1 MTSPMDDD
9 FSPVPERGS
18 GSSTDPGVEGEP
30 RLTNPPVEPSE
41 PLRAA
46 VRYGAYGLVVLA
58 IVGVVAGFLFAG
70 LPGVWG
76 ALLGAALG
84 GGFILFTAVSV
95 LFSERLPMVTG
106 GAVVLGGWAIKMLLA
121 LIVFATL
128 SRFTFYSQPVMALV
142 VIGALVLVLG
152 AETYGVLKHRV
163 PYVQPE
169 EEPVNPATKY
179 DDE

>member
-1 MTSPMDDD
+1 M
-9 FSPVPERGS
+9 
-18 GSSTDPGVEGEP
+18 
-30 RLTNPPVEPSE
+30 TNPPVDPSK
-41 PLRAA
+41 PMRAA
-46 VRYGAYGLVVLA
+46 VRYGTYGLVALA
-58 IVGVVAGFLFAG
+58 IVGVVAGYLFAG

-76 ALLGAALG
+76 ALLGAGLG

-95 LFSERLPMVTG
+95 LFSERLPMVQG

-121 LIVFATL
+121 LIVFATV
-128 SRFTFYSQPVMALV
+128 SRFTFYSQPVMAIV

-169 EEPVNPATKY
+169 AEAVNPATKY
-179 DDE
+179 DDA